1 MQMFNL
7 LIFSVIYLA
16 KYEGIINPPGAEFI
30 VRTIEAAEKD
40 SADVYILQL
49 DTPGGLD
56 ESMRTIIKKI
66 FESDVPVCVYVFPP
80 GARAASA
87 GAFMT
92 ISAHI
97 AAMAPGTNIG
107 AAHPVAIQGQ
117 MDSVMIKKVVNDA
130 VSYIKSIGK
139 KRGRNVKVLEDM
151 VRKSTSVTAE
161 EALKENVIDIIAIS
175 VDSLIEK
182 LNGFEVEIN
191 GEKKKIDI
199 KDREIKKVEM
209 GLRERILMVISN
221 PTVAYILL
229 ILGFYGLFFEITHPG
244 AIFPGVIGAICLIL
258 AFYSFQTL
266 PVNYAGVLLILLSM
280 ILFLLEIKVQS
291 QGILGAGG
299 VLSLLLGSLL
309 LFSSDVPF
317 LRISKIAIFTVLV
330 TTLLFFF
337 IVVMKAVQAQR
348 KRPVT
353 GKEGMVGEKGTAKTD
368 IKKGKEGLVFVHGE
382 IWKAISEEEIKKG
395 DKIIVTGLDGLK
407 LIVRKFED

>member
-7 LIFSVIYLA
+7 LLFSVIYLA

-40 SADVYILQL
+40 SADVYILEL

-87 GAFMT
+87 GAFIT

-130 VSYIKSIGK
+130 VSYIKSLGK

-182 LNGFEVEIN
+182 INGFEVEIN
-191 GEKKKIDI
+191 GEKRKIEI
-199 KDREIKKVEM
+199 KDKEIKKVEM

-280 ILFLLEIKVQS
+280 VLFLLEIKVQS

-382 IWKAISEEEIKKG
+382 IWKATSEEEIKKG
-395 DKIIVTGLDGLK
+395 DKIIVTGFDGLK